1 MRNILLV
8 IKHEILTTIGK
19 PSFWFMTLI
28 FPVMIMG
35 FSLLPTLM
43 AETAID
49 NPSALPSIMQA
60 GVQTI
65 GYVDQAG
72 LIRQFPPGFPADSV
86 QAFPDEGA
94 ALAAL
99 AAGEIAQYYVLP
111 PALLQDGKATVVA
124 DQTAPM
130 AGIGPGRTIEYLV
143 NYNLTGDDRL
153 ARLVMDPLG
162 SLEAEALSPDVRSG
176 GGGFSGFGIS
186 FVVMFV
192 LFFVITMSAGYMLQS
207 VAKEKE
213 NRTAEVLLMS
223 LRPRELMLG
232 KVLGLGLVALVQMG
246 IWIGGGVLLL
256 GSGLAIT
263 SMLAGQPLPLSLLFW
278 AVAYFLLGYLIY
290 AAMLGALGA
299 LAPTMR
305 EGSQFTFAIL
315 LPLLVPLWF
324 NSVFMNEPNG
334 VMATVLSLFP
344 LTAPTSM
351 VTRMAATAVP
361 LWQPVVGII
370 LLLVTAYGLVLLSA
384 RFFRADTL
392 LSSDSLSWGRIRRE
406 LRGSRG

>member
-1 MRNILLV
+1 
-8 IKHEILTTIGK
+8 
-19 PSFWFMTLI
+19 
-28 FPVMIMG
+28 
-35 FSLLPTLM
+35 
-43 AETAID
+43 
-49 NPSALPSIMQA
+49 
-60 GVQTI
+60 
-65 GYVDQAG
+65 
-72 LIRQFPPGFPADSV
+72 
-86 QAFPDEGA
+86 
-94 ALAAL
+94 
-99 AAGEIAQYYVLP
+99 
-111 PALLQDGKATVVA
+111 
-124 DQTAPM
+124 
-130 AGIGPGRTIEYLV
+130 
-143 NYNLTGDDRL
+143 
-153 ARLVMDPLG
+153 
-162 SLEAEALSPDVRSG
+162 
-176 GGGFSGFGIS
+176 
-186 FVVMFV
+186 
-192 LFFVITMSAGYMLQS
+192 
-207 VAKEKE
+207 
-213 NRTAEVLLMS
+213 
-223 LRPRELMLG
+223 MLG

-315 LPLLVPLWF
+315 LPLWF

-406 LRGSRG
+406 LLGKA